1 MIIPFKWPVMPASKV
16 PEWFNVAWKENDAKK
31 GTVSSQET
39 EIFKGSGEHLIF
51 YYRSG
56 LPQKII

>member
-1 MIIPFKWPVMPASKV
+1 MPASKV